1 MTDQRIFSEERAARI
16 APAMQAQIDA
26 GHFCGI
32 EWRIARD
39 HEVLHTGRVGL
50 RDTESGMTVPDGA
63 LYRIYSMTKPVISAL
78 LMMLWEEGR
87 FRLYDPLS
95 RFLPAFA
102 DRQVLIREADGT
114 ARLEPARRPINI
126 ADLLTHTS
134 GLSYDFLYDC
144 PVAER
149 YAKAAIIGDGTSSL
163 EALVTRIA
171 EFPLAR
177 HPGSAYH
184 YSVSVDV
191 AAHLAQVIA
200 GKPLGELLRE
210 RMFDPLGMDDTAFHV
225 PEGKRDRIMG
235 MYGTS
240 FLHTPFPPAEP
251 PRQQLTPLPVDD
263 SHPFDK
269 PGVFERG
276 GHGLFS
282 TTEDYG
288 RFADMLVRGKTA
300 DGRTLMAG
308 PTLDLFTANRLT
320 DKHLPMT
327 INRLPMLGY
336 GFGLGVRVR
345 TDPGRAFVPGR
356 IGEFG
361 WSSAAA
367 TNFWVDPE
375 ENITGVFMTQYQG
388 PSGTVEPVTDEFR
401 TLAYSTLVS
410 V

>member
-1 MTDQRIFSEERAARI
+1 MTLEQRIFSEERAARI
-16 APAMQAQIDA
+16 VSAMQAQIDV
-26 GHFCGI
+26 GNFCGI
-32 EWRIARD
+32 EWRLARD
-39 HEVLHTGRVGL
+39 HKVLHSGKVGL
-50 RDTESGMTVPDGA
+50 RDTDSGVPVPDGA
-63 LYRIYSMTKPVISAL
+63 LYRVYSMTKPVISAL

-102 DRQVLIREADGT
+102 DRQVLIREADGSE
-114 ARLEPARRPINI
+114 RLEPARRPINI

-149 YAKAAIIGDGTSSL
+149 YAEAVIIGDGESTL
-163 EALVTRIA
+163 EMLVARIA
-171 EFPLAR
+171 EFPLAK
-177 HPGSAYH
+177 HPGSTYH

-200 GKPLGELLRE
+200 DKPLGELLRE
-210 RMFDPLGMDDTAFHV
+210 RLFEPLGMADTAFHV
-225 PEGKRDRIMG
+225 PEGKRDRVMG
-235 MYGTS
+235 MYGTP
-240 FLHTPFPPAEP
+240 FLHTPVPPAEMP
-251 PRQQLTPLPVDD
+251 PQQLTPLPVDD

-269 PGVFERG
+269 PGIYERG

-288 RFADMLVRGKTA
+288 RFADMLVAGKTT
-300 DGRTLMAG
+300 DGRPLLAG

-320 DKHLPMT
+320 DKHLPFV
-327 INRLPMLGY
+327 INGLPTPGY

-345 TDPGRAFVPGR
+345 MDVGRTYTPGRV
-356 IGEFG
+356 GEFG
-361 WSSAAA
+361 WAGAAT

-401 TLAYSTLVS
+401 TLAYSTLV
-410 V
+410 